1 MRATRGSARRRQ
13 ARHVLLALAAAWLAA
28 GAHAQSASC
37 EQFRDKLAERIEAG
51 GVRGYSI
58 EMVPGRAPLPS
69 GARVI
74 GTCDGGATKIVY
86 WRFGKPRAAA
96 AASATGEAA
105 PPKVAS
111 PKVAETP
118 SAQAPEREPAKLP
131 PPAPERTAPPPA
143 PEKAAAPPP
152 PSLASLAASAAAP
165 PIVAPEATP
174 PVVAASA
181 PAAAAPAV
189 PEPAED
195 RSPPWSDRLA
205 GLVSDHWI
213 WLCAVL
219 AVPFG
224 AWLWAWRSHR
234 LAYDKAGLPRGPRLR
249 P

>member
-1 MRATRGSARRRQ
+1 V
-13 ARHVLLALAAAWLAA
+13 RHVLLALAAAWLPAA

-96 AASATGEAA
+96 AASAPGEA
-105 PPKVAS
+105 PLPKA
-111 PKVAETP
+111 AETP
-118 SAQAPEREPAKLP
+118 PAKTVEPEPAKVP
-131 PPAPERTAPPPA
+131 PPAPQR
-143 PEKAAAPPP
+143 AAAPPAAP
-152 PSLASLAASAAAP
+152 PAPVAASTAAP
-165 PIVAPEATP
+165 PIVAPEAPP
-174 PVVAASA
+174 PVVSASA

-189 PEPAED
+189 PGTTDERP
-195 RSPPWSDRLA
+195 PPWRERLA
-205 GLVSDHWI
+205 GLVSEHWI
-213 WLCAVL
+213 WIFAVL

-224 AWLWAWRSHR
+224 AWLWAWRAHR